1 MERRFQFSIPD
12 NFCRTDLVALPAGRA
27 GYLVYSKT
35 DRSVHLLPAPTTDLL
50 NVCATFRPLAEHA
63 QSGYNFLEVV
73 QPGPADLREQF
84 VIAQLE
90 ELRRL
95 GLLVPESSLKEIY
108 RDHGVPEVNPKISS
122 VGVVTHDRV
131 QSLKRCLVSYI
142 DHAKQHGREHNFVV
156 MDDFQHS
163 AVTGTTVEMLHSI
176 KRDHGMEIRY
186 SALMERK
193 QFAEELVKES
203 GLLPEV
209 VNFALFD
216 TEGCGS
222 PIGANRNALLLD
234 TVGDLVF
241 STDDDTVCDL
251 ALAFGARNDLSF
263 ESRGTFTKFWFF
275 PDRET
280 TLKSMPRSDEDLL
293 SLHERLLGRTLAGC
307 IAEFDD
313 GELSF
318 ERVNSAQIQQLI
330 AKRGKVPVTVSG
342 VFGDSAM
349 PTPVMFLLLE
359 SNSRLRLL
367 ESESIYRSAFA
378 SREVLRA
385 VDRACITDNP
395 FFFATAFGYDNRSLL
410 PPFMPVLR
418 AEDDIFGFTVRACI
432 EDGYFGHLPTALF
445 HAPVDARAYFPS
457 FLKESAAR
465 TDMNKI
471 ILASLMSFQMGRVV
485 LDVSRRLQTFGR
497 HLMEIAS
504 MPQEE
509 FEEFVKVQL
518 WRMHSDTIQ
527 QMEGYLQHYRRVP
540 AFWASDVDN
549 YLHHFHTALI
559 SENFIVPKDLLGNRN
574 TDEARK
580 LSQQLVFKFG
590 QLLYYWPELV
600 TAAKGLRA
608 RERRLSVAL

>member
-1 MERRFQFSIPD
+1 MNRRFHFSIPE
-12 NFCRTDLVALPAGRA
+12 NFCRTDLVSLPAGRA

-50 NVCATFRPLAEHA
+50 NICATFRPLAEHA
-63 QSGYNFLEVV
+63 QSGYNFLEMV

-90 ELRRL
+90 ELRRR
-95 GLLVPESSLKEIY
+95 GLLVPESSLKEFY
-108 RDHGVPEVNPKISS
+108 REHREPEVNQKISS
-122 VGVVTHDRV
+122 VGIVTHDRV
-131 QSLKRCLVSYI
+131 DSLKRCLVSYI
-142 DHAKQHGREHNFVV
+142 DHAKQHGRTHNFIV
-156 MDDFQHS
+156 MDDFQRS
-163 AVTGTTVEMLHSI
+163 AATGTTVKMLHSI
-176 KRDHGMEIRY
+176 KTAHGVEIRY
-186 SALMERK
+186 AALMERE
-193 QFAEELVKES
+193 QFAEALVKES
-203 GLLPEV
+203 GLPPDV
-209 VNFALFD
+209 VSFALFD
-216 TEGCGS
+216 TERCGS

-241 STDDDTVCDL
+241 STDDDIVCNV
-251 ALAFGARNDLSF
+251 ALAFGVRNDLSF

-275 PDRET
+275 PNRET
-280 TLKSMPRSDEDLL
+280 TFKSMPLSEVDLL
-293 SLHERLLGRTLAGC
+293 SVHERLLGRTLCGC

-318 ERVNSAQIQQLI
+318 ERVNSAQIQQLVG
-330 AKRGKVPVTVSG
+330 KRGRVPVTVNG

-359 SNSRLRLL
+359 SDSRGRLL
-367 ESESIYRSAFA
+367 ESESTYRSAFS

-385 VDRACITDNP
+385 VNRACITDNP
-395 FFFATAFGYDNRSLL
+395 FFFAAAFGYDNRELL

-432 EDGYFGHLPTALF
+432 EDSYFGHLPTAVL
-445 HAPVDARAYFPS
+445 HAPVEARAYFPE

-471 ILASLMSFQMGRVV
+471 ILVGLISFQMGRVV
-485 LDVSRRLQTFGR
+485 LDVSRRLQTFGK

-504 MPQEE
+504 MPQED
-509 FEEFVKVQL
+509 FEEFLKVQL
-518 WRMHSDTIQ
+518 WRMHTDTIQ
-527 QMEGYLQHYRRVP
+527 QMEGYLQHYRGEP
-540 AFWASDVDN
+540 AIWANDVEN
-549 YLHHFHTALI
+549 YIHHFHAALI
-559 SENFIVPKDLLGNRN
+559 KEDFVVPKDLLVSRN
-574 TDEARK
+574 AEEARK

-590 QLLYYWPELV
+590 QLLYHWPELV
-600 TAAKGLRA
+600 AAAKSLRT